1 MSASSDWLGL
11 RGKNVMV
18 TGLKNKK
25 SVAWHVGSRLADE
38 GCNVIWSVHTQERAA
53 EARKLVGGAAVLV
66 CDVEYRAQIDALAA
80 ELAAREVK
88 LDGLVHSI
96 AHASYAPKQ
105 NVSPAN
111 PIDSRA
117 DATPRKF
124 HEVPKA
130 DFLRAIDVSC
140 YSLIALADALKERFR
155 ERASVVAL
163 SISTTRMAS
172 ESYGYMGPVKA
183 ALDSTVVF
191 LAQSFSRLGEVRFN
205 SVNPGLLKT
214 SSSAGIPGYLESY
227 LFAEQATLRK
237 RAVET
242 GEVADAVMF
251 LLSERSS
258 GVNAQS
264 LVVDAGMSVNYFDRD
279 LVRRALRPEVDGE
292 TA

>member
-1 MSASSDWLGL
+1 MDASSDWLGL
-11 RGKNVMV
+11 RGKNVLV
-18 TGLKNKK
+18 TGLRNRK
-25 SVAWHVGSRLADE
+25 SVAWHVGSRLAE
-38 GCNVIWSVHTQERAA
+38 AGCNVIWSVHTEQRAT
-53 EARKLVGGAAVLV
+53 EARELVPGATVLV
-66 CDVEYRAQIDALAA
+66 CDVEDRTRIDALAA
-80 ELAAREVK
+80 VLERREVK

-96 AHASYAPKQ
+96 AHAAYTAKPDGT
-105 NVSPAN
+105 A
-111 PIDSRA
+111 R
-117 DATPRKF
+117 RF

-140 YSLIALADALKERFR
+140 YSLIALSDALKERFR
-155 ERASVVAL
+155 EKASVVAI

-172 ESYGYMGPVKA
+172 ESYGYMAPVKA

-191 LAQSFSRLGEVRFN
+191 LAQSFARRGDVRFN

-214 SSSAGIPGYLESY
+214 SSSGGIPGYLESY

-237 RAVET
+237 RALKTE
-242 GEVADAVMF
+242 EVADAVLF

-279 LVRRALRPEVDGE
+279 LVRRALRPDDQVGGGG
-292 TA
+292 T

>member
-1 MSASSDWLGL
+1 
-11 RGKNVMV
+11 MV

-25 SVAWHVGSRLADE
+25 SVAWHVGSRLADA
-38 GCNVIWSVHTQERAA
+38 GCNVIWSVHTAERAT
-53 EARKLVGGAAVLV
+53 EARKLVPGATVLV
-66 CDVEYRAQIDALAA
+66 CDVEDRAQIDALAA
-80 ELAAREVK
+80 ELAARDVK

-96 AHASYAPKQ
+96 AHASYTPKEP
-105 NVSPAN
+105 NGKKP
-111 PIDSRA
+111 DGGTRA
-117 DATPRKF
+117 F

-140 YSLIALADALKERFR
+140 YSLIALSDALKDRFR
-155 ERASVVAL
+155 ERASVVAV

-172 ESYGYMGPVKA
+172 ESYGYMAPVKA

-237 RAVET
+237 RALKTE
-242 GEVADAVMF
+242 EVADAVLF

-264 LVVDAGMSVNYFDRD
+264 LVIDAGMSVNYFDRD
-279 LVRRALRPEVDGE
+279 LVRRALRAEGDPP
-292 TA
+292 